1 MRAFLRSLALCGP
14 LASTPCLAADV
25 PPADAAAQPPSNREL
40 AQAHFAR
47 GIGEYRAKRYK
58 DAIDAF
64 LLANDL
70 YPSAAIS
77 FIIARAYESL
87 QYPAGALRFYRD
99 YLRRAPGASDAAQ
112 ISK

>member
-1 MRAFLRSLALCGP
+1 MRKFIRSLALCG
-14 LASTPCLAADV
+14 LLSSAPCLASDAT
-25 PPADAAAQPPSNREL
+25 PAAGPAQPQSNREL

-47 GIGEYRAKRYK
+47 GIEEFRARRYK

-77 FIIARAYESL
+77 FNIARAYESL
-87 QYPAGALRFYRD
+87 QYPSGALRFYRD
-99 YLRRAPGASDAAQ
+99 YLRRDPGAA
-112 ISK
+112 